1 MLAGPPARL
10 PVRTRVFLMR
20 KKFRNAGFSLVE
32 LLVGVVILAVL
43 AGVSGAAY
51 QKAMGKASL
60 AAEVNAGKNLTQ
72 AYFLAASENGGR
84 YLAAYD
90 QTARNQTVLN
100 AQGRPVS
107 MPEVKYRYPFRLAP
121 YFNYQ
126 MEGTILVNRNEA
138 QIIRQMGSGGM
149 MYDYGLSVFP
159 AMGINRY
166 LVGGSF
172 DANGGL
178 EHSGECIRT
187 PGQADKSVIVFASA
201 GSSEVDGYEY
211 VTPPNGPRGQWSSAP
226 WTKDSD
232 PGNYGH
238 VAARFDGKA
247 VAGFLDGSVRVLSLD
262 ELRDMRLWS
271 RNAALANDPNYRPQ

>member
-1 MLAGPPARL
+1 
-10 PVRTRVFLMR
+10 
-20 KKFRNAGFSLVE
+20 LVE
-32 LLVGVVILAVL
+32 LLVGVAILGLL

-60 AAEVNAGKNLTQ
+60 TAEVSAGKSLVQ
-72 AYFLAASENGGR
+72 AYLLAASENGGR

-100 AQGRPVS
+100 GQGRPIAMS
-107 MPEVKYRYPFRLAP
+107 EVKYRYPFRLAP

-126 MEGTILVNRNEA
+126 MDGTILVNRNES
-138 QIIRQMGSGGM
+138 QIIRQMGSTGS

-159 AMGINRY
+159 ALGINRY
-166 LVGGSF
+166 LVGGSINP
-172 DANGGL
+172 NGGV
-178 EHSGECIRT
+178 EHAAECVQT
-187 PGQADKSVIVFASA
+187 MGQADKSVIVFVSG

-211 VTPPNGPRGQWSSAP
+211 VTPPNGPRGQWSAAP

-232 PGNYGH
+232 SSSYGH
-238 VAARFDGKA
+238 VGARFDGKA
-247 VAGFLDGSVRVLSLD
+247 VAAFLDGSVKVLSIE

-271 RNAALANDPNYRPQ
+271 RNAALANDPNYRPE

>member
-1 MLAGPPARL
+1 MPRS
-10 PVRTRVFLMR
+10 PVET
-20 KKFRNAGFSLVE
+20 GFSLVE
-32 LLVGVVILAVL
+32 MLVAVAILGLL

-51 QKAMGKASL
+51 QKALGKASL
-60 AAEVNAGKNLTQ
+60 VAEVGAGKSLSQ
-72 AYFLAASENGGR
+72 AYLLAASENSGR

-100 AQGRPVS
+100 AQGKPVS
-107 MPEVKYRYPFRLAP
+107 MPEIKYRYPFRLAP

-138 QIIRQMGSGGM
+138 QIIRQMGSGGT

-166 LVGGSF
+166 LVGGSV
-172 DANGGL
+172 DPNGGV
-178 EHSGECIRT
+178 EHAADCIQT
-187 PGQADKSVIVFASA
+187 TGQADKSVIVFVSA

-211 VTPPNGPRGQWSSAP
+211 VTPPNGPRGQWNSAK
-226 WTKDSD
+226 WTKNSD

-247 VAGFLDGSVRVLSLD
+247 VAGFLDGSVRVFSLE

-271 RNAALANDPNYRPQ
+271 KNAALANDPNYRPQ

>member
-1 MLAGPPARL
+1 MVWPSWKKSHS
-10 PVRTRVFLMR
+10 VR
-20 KKFRNAGFSLVE
+20 GFSLVE
-32 LLVGVVILAVL
+32 LLVGVAILGLL

-60 AAEVNAGKNLTQ
+60 TAEVSAGKSLVQ
-72 AYFLAASENGGR
+72 AYLLAASENGGR

-100 AQGRPVS
+100 GQGRPIAMS
-107 MPEVKYRYPFRLAP
+107 EVKYRYPFRLAP

-126 MEGTILVNRNEA
+126 MDGTILVNRNES
-138 QIIRQMGSGGM
+138 QIIRQMGSTGS

-159 AMGINRY
+159 ALGINRY
-166 LVGGSF
+166 LVGGSINP
-172 DANGGL
+172 NGGV
-178 EHSGECIRT
+178 EHAAECVQAM
-187 PGQADKSVIVFASA
+187 GQADKSVIVFVSG

-211 VTPPNGPRGQWSSAP
+211 VTPPNGPRGQWSAAP

-232 PGNYGH
+232 SSSYGH
-238 VAARFDGKA
+238 VGARFDGKA
-247 VAGFLDGSVRVLSLD
+247 VAAFLDGSVKVLSIE

-271 RNAALANDPNYRPQ
+271 RNAALANDPNYRPE